1 MLDRHPRDNL
11 KRMKIKII
19 RLSLEEMSER
29 IRFRVLLG
37 DIKTR
42 TAVQID
48 MSPLEILLE
57 TTRKLRWPI

>member
-48 MSPLEILLE
+48 MSPSEILLE